1 MMRILILNAGSSS
14 QKSCLYQLGETL
26 PTLPQEPLWEAKI
39 DWTAKSGVAVF
50 QVKTVH
56 GASIEEDLAIE
67 ERPKARAFGIAS
79 LTAYMLN
86 TLWRGS
92 TQVITKLS
100 DIDIIGHR
108 VVHGGQEYTKATLIT
123 PEVKAVIHKLAALA
137 PEHNPA
143 NLEGIEVLEQI
154 LPQVPQVA
162 VFDTAFHSQLPLA
175 AAVYPG
181 PYEWFEQGIR
191 RYGFHGISHQYCVQK
206 ASQLLD
212 KQGKNLRIISCHLG
226 NGCSLAAIRN
236 GVCIDTTMGFTP
248 LEGLMMGTRSGSVDP
263 GILIHLLRQGYDR
276 EKLNDILNRESGL
289 KGISGISGDL
299 RQIKKSM
306 DEGNTRAQLAFDVYV
321 HRLRSHIGSMLAS
334 LGGLEAIVFTGGVGE
349 NSAEVRAAACEALS
363 FLGLTLD
370 KNKNYAS
377 GVDQD
382 IATEYSAIRVL
393 VLHTEEDWAI
403 AQECWQIAAT
413 RSPNQ

>member
-1 MMRILILNAGSSS
+1 MMKILILNAGSSS

-39 DWTAKSGVAVF
+39 DWTATSGVAVF
-50 QVKTVH
+50 QVKTAH
-56 GASIEEDLAIE
+56 GESIEEDLAIE
-67 ERPKARAFGIAS
+67 ERPKAI
-79 LTAYMLN
+79 AYMLN

-92 TQVITKLS
+92 TQVITQLS

-143 NLEGIEVLEQI
+143 NLEGIEVIEQI

-175 AAVYPG
+175 AAIYPG

-206 ASQLLD
+206 ASQLLN
-212 KQGKNLRIISCHLG
+212 KPGKFLRIISCHLG
-226 NGCSLAAIRN
+226 NGCSLAAVRN

-263 GILIHLLRQGYDR
+263 GILIHLLRQGYDKER
-276 EKLNDILNRESGL
+276 LNDILNRESGL

-306 DEGNTRAQLAFDVYV
+306 EEGNTRAQLAFDVYV

-377 GVDQD
+377 GVDEE
-382 IATEYSAIRVL
+382 ITTEYSAVRVL
-393 VLHTEEDWAI
+393 VVHTEEDWAI
-403 AQECWQIAAT
+403 AQECWQIAT
-413 RSPNQ
+413 SRSPNQ

>member
-1 MMRILILNAGSSS
+1 MMKILILNAGSSS
-14 QKSCLYQLGETL
+14 QKSCLYQLGENL
-26 PTLPQEPLWEAKI
+26 PILPQEPLWEAKI
-39 DWTAKSGVAVF
+39 DWTATSGVAVF
-50 QVKTVH
+50 QVKTAQ

-67 ERPKARAFGIAS
+67 DRPKAI
-79 LTAYMLN
+79 AYMLN

-92 TQVITKLS
+92 TQVISQLS

-108 VVHGGQEYTKATLIT
+108 VVHGGQEYTQATIVT
-123 PEVKAVIHKLAALA
+123 PQVKAVIHKLAALA

-175 AAVYPG
+175 ATVYPG

-191 RYGFHGISHQYCVQK
+191 RYGFHGISHQYCVQR
-206 ASQLLD
+206 ASQLLV
-212 KQGKNLRIISCHLG
+212 KSGKFLRIISCHLG
-226 NGCSLAAIRN
+226 NGCSLAAVRN

-248 LEGLMMGTRSGSVDP
+248 LEGLMMGTRSGSIDP
-263 GILIHLLRQGYDR
+263 GILIHLLRQGYDKER
-276 EKLNDILNRESGL
+276 LNDILNRESGL

-306 DEGNTRAQLAFDVYV
+306 EEGNTRAQLAFDVYV

-349 NSAEVRAAACEALS
+349 NSAEVRAAACEALA

-377 GVDQD
+377 PVDED

-393 VLHTEEDWAI
+393 VVHTEEDWAI
-403 AQECWQIAAT
+403 AQECWQLAAT

>member
-1 MMRILILNAGSSS
+1 MKFLILNAGSSS
-14 QKSCLYQLGETL
+14 QKSCLYQLGENL

-39 DWTAKSGVAVF
+39 DWTAKKPGVAVF
-50 QVKTVH
+50 QVKTAH

-67 ERPKARAFGIAS
+67 ERPKAI
-79 LTAYMLN
+79 AYMLN

-92 TQVITKLS
+92 TQVISQLS

-108 VVHGGQEYTKATLIT
+108 VVHGGQEYTKATIVT
-123 PEVKAVIHKLAALA
+123 PQVKAVIRKLAALA

-191 RYGFHGISHQYCVQK
+191 RYGFHGISHQYCVQRV
-206 ASQLLD
+206 SQLL
-212 KQGKNLRIISCHLG
+212 GKPLKSLRIISCHLG
-226 NGCSLAAIRN
+226 NGCSLAAVRN

-263 GILIHLLRQGYDR
+263 GILIHLLRQSYDKER
-276 EKLNDILNRESGL
+276 LNDILNRESGL

-299 RQIKKSM
+299 RQIKKAM
-306 DEGNTRAQLAFDVYV
+306 EEGNTRAQLAFDVYV

-349 NSAEVRAAACEALS
+349 NSAEVRAAACEALA

-377 GVDQD
+377 GVDED

-393 VLHTEEDWAI
+393 VVHTEEDWAI
-403 AQECWQIAAT
+403 AQECWQLAAS